1 MRISSISLMTIH
13 SKCVKLLQTSH
24 RTQKQNYHTPSLNS
38 FNSSAKYIWSNAF
51 EVLENNHAKSV
62 TQNSMAVF
70 IVAVVDVSCSDEQ
83 LEGIIHIVIV

>member
-38 FNSSAKYIWSNAF
+38 FNSSTKNIWSNAF
-51 EVLENNHAKSV
+51 EVLENNHTESV
-62 TQNSMAVF
+62 TQYSMAIF
-70 IVAVVDVSCSDEQ
+70 IVAVIDVSCCNE
-83 LEGIIHIVIV
+83 